1 MLPDKETWADTSR
14 AAVITSASVRIPVY
28 SIRTLLEFF
37 ADALT
42 VFGIPEVIWVTNFDL
57 KAYA

>member
-14 AAVITSASVRIPVY
+14 AAVITSASIGIPDY

-42 VFGIPEVIWVTNFDL
+42 VFGIPEVIWVTNFYL
-57 KAYA
+57 KA